1 MHVSKRCEVVMLVSS
16 ESRLMIWLLSKIAFV
31 YEKIKLKQKKFLFPL
46 YILIFIEKLDE
57 DPRFSSS
64 QFKSFVK
71 GLEMTDDQKWTSDFV
86 NQSGSNLAQGTT
98 TIICECHKGRYLY
111 FIMCLR
117 RARGY
122 SGSSITAIF
131 RPKYIAAL
139 FKITAGPWLSGPWL
153 PWSLQYRID

>member
-1 MHVSKRCEVVMLVSS
+1 M
-16 ESRLMIWLLSKIAFV
+16 FT
-31 YEKIKLKQKKFLFPL
+31 KIKLKQKKSFFL
-46 YILIFIEKLDE
+46 FIEKLDE
-57 DPRFSSS
+57 DPRFSNS

-117 RARGY
+117 RA
-122 SGSSITAIF
+122 TLH
-131 RPKYIAAL
+131 K
-139 FKITAGPWLSGPWL
+139 
-153 PWSLQYRID
+153 